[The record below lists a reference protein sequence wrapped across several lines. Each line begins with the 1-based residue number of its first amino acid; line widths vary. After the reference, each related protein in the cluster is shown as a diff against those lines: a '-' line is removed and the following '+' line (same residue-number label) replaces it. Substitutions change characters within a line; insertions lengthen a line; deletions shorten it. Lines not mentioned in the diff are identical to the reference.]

1 MVFGRSFEESILQ
14 KGSLEGFLR
23 CMERRWGDRD
33 YGLFRG
39 CEVLGFVCEMF
50 NSGGVAF
57 LEGERWGLRERERL
71 RLSEETEL
79 ESSDLSASLFLFFP
93 LFFPPLP
100 FLFLDISSVE
110 RERSEGSLFSFRKS
124 LLERSSETWGIAPEQ
139 RAGNANGKMAWKRIG
154 GKDSVAAGGR
164 QS

>member
-1 MVFGRSFEESILQ
+1 M
-14 KGSLEGFLR
+14 GSSGK
-23 CMERRWGDRD
+23 
-33 YGLFRG
+33 
-39 CEVLGFVCEMF
+39 CEVLVVVCEMF

-57 LEGERWGLRERERL
+57 LEGEQWGLRERERL

-139 RAGNANGKMAWKRIG
+139 RAGNANGKMA
-154 GKDSVAAGGR
+154 
-164 QS
+164 